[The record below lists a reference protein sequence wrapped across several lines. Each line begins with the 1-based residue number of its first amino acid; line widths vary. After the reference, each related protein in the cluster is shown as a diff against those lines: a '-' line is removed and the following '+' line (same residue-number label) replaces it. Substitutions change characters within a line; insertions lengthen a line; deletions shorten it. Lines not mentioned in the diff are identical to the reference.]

1 MSDQP
6 NGVIPT
12 AMAAQDAKMDYMTRV
27 YKMTHAE
34 LFHELMRVHSASA
47 QMIKDLEDVV
57 AELRGKL
64 KEQDGEDPS

>member
-1 MSDQP
+1 MEEI
-6 NGVIPT
+6 NAPT